1 MDKPAVSDREIER
14 RAEQSRTALAS
25 KWDGYATFTV
35 DEFREIFRLSRA
47 ASYAA
52 VANGSVASIRIGRRV
67 IIPRGVIE
75 RLLAA

>member
-1 MDKPAVSDREIER
+1 MDKPAVSTSEMRR
-14 RAEQSRTALAS
+14 RAQQSQTALAP
-25 KWDGYATFTV
+25 KWDGYSTFTV

-52 VANGSVASIRIGRRV
+52 VANGSVGSVRIGRRV

>member
-1 MDKPAVSDREIER
+1 MDRAASNREI
-14 RAEQSRTALAS
+14 QQVLDP
-25 KWDGYATFTV
+25 KWDGYSTFTV
-35 DEFREIFRLSRA
+35 EEFGEIFRLSRS

-52 VANGSVASIRIGRRV
+52 VGNGDVKSVRIGRRV